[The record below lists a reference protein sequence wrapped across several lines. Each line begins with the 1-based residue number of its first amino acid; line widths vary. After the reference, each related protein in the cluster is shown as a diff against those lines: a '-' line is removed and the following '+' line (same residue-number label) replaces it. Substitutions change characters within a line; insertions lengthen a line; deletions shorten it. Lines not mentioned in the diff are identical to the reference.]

1 MKKTKENKGITLVAL
16 TVTIIVLI
24 ILSGVSAAML
34 VGENGLITR
43 TRESKFK
50 TELSGL
56 KEELEEFKLSKMI
69 ENKNFQE
76 SSLTSGIGL
85 LKYNTKKQDEQ
96 GDIENI
102 LTSIKEHQKEKI
114 EIIKGK
120 MYYKTDNEQEIKWL
134 QDLGIE
140 KNPYDIE
147 NGELKSS
154 YENLKLLDENG
165 TIVVPA
171 SVTKIGRGAFT
182 NLKGLETVIVP
193 GTCKEIDIDAFANNQ
208 TLKNVIL
215 EDGVTTIGAQ
225 AFKGCSNL
233 ENVQMTDSVE
243 RIRICGILG

>member
-1 MKKTKENKGITLVAL
+1 MKNTKENSGITLVAL
-16 TVTIIVLI
+16 TITIIVLI
-24 ILSGVSAAML
+24 ILSGVSVAML

-43 TRESKFK
+43 ARESKFK
-50 TELSGL
+50 TELSEL
-56 KEELEEFKLSKMI
+56 KEELEEFKLSKIM

-76 SSLTSGIGL
+76 SSLTSGVGL

-102 LTSIKEHQKEKI
+102 LTSIKEQQKEKI

-182 NLKGLETVIVP
+182 NLEGLETIIVP

-215 EDGVTTIGAQ
+215 EDGVTTIGEQ

-243 RIRICGILG
+243 SIRIWSILG

>member
-1 MKKTKENKGITLVAL
+1 MKNTKENSGITLVAL
-16 TVTIIVLI
+16 TITIIVLI
-24 ILSGVSAAML
+24 ILSGVSVAML

-43 TRESKFK
+43 ARESKFK
-50 TELSGL
+50 TELSEL
-56 KEELEEFKLSKMI
+56 KEELEEFKLSKIM

-76 SSLTSGIGL
+76 SSLTSGVGL

-102 LTSIKEHQKEKI
+102 LTSIKEQQKEKI

-182 NLKGLETVIVP
+182 NLEGLETIIVP

-243 RIRICGILG
+243 SIRIWSILG